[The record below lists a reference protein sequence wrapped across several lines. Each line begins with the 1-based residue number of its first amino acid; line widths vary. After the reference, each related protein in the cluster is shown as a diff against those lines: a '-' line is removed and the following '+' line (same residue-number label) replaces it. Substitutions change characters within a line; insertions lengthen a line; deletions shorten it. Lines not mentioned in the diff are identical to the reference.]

1 MSGAR
6 SAFGG
11 AVLAVGVAVLD
22 RGLVRLEEASGA
34 RRQPAVLLI
43 LLLSAFLGLLTAV
56 VVRAVR
62 LPGAMAPTVLVLGW
76 VVVPPLM
83 GLVPSQATDLFS
95 GGAEQTATQA
105 VALVVAVLSATV
117 TLGVSGRAD

>member
-6 SAFGG
+6 AAFGG
-11 AVLAVGVAVLD
+11 SILAVGVAILE
-22 RGLVRLEEASGA
+22 RGLVRLVEASGA
-34 RRQPAVLLI
+34 RDQPAMLLV

-56 VVRAVR
+56 AVRAVR
-62 LPGAMAPTVLVLGW
+62 LPGAMAPTALVLGW

-83 GLVPSQATDLFS
+83 GLIPSQATDLFA

-117 TLGVSGRAD
+117 TLGVSGARD